1 MATVDETGKPMGEN
15 FSDVVRQLKESLAAI
30 SIDASTPYRKDRE
43 ENRDIFSNLIS
54 DLEKAIGEGF
64 KEGQKDQEKYI
75 KDMTESLEN
84 MAQDINMGD
93 LKSIRKK
100 QQELRKEE
108 KKLASFQL
116 MKAFHKEQ
124 SNQLEK
130 QTNILQQILT
140 SFTNG
145 VPTGIPANP
154 ITTPASTSSSSDIT
168 GEMSEGAETFIDKF
182 RNFFSGESK
191 DKFSDLFG
199 GRYSKTPSE
208 IIFGNQSPF
217 KGIMAQL
224 QSVSKNLLAIGEH
237 QSLLQVL
244 TEGTVESQLK
254 YEQSMREALYLTAG
268 ATKESTELF
277 KSMSKIGNTVE
288 ITGFKQ
294 EETQKAM
301 VKFAKMGV
309 KYDGDSERY
318 KKKLLGLSTTTLNTE
333 KQLGLEAG
341 SLQET
346 FGDLYRFGVLN
357 ENSIANLGRGMREV
371 SRTTGVSGEAFKK
384 VLSTTQ
390 GIVDAM
396 RKAST
401 LTASSARNITE
412 LGANAEKFGVSDEF
426 NNINKALA
434 STTNLFNDASE
445 GTRMLLF
452 SAAASVGKLE
462 ELQAGTLTRSKE
474 GIKSLTEGVNNVF
487 KRFGIES
494 ADSIDQLSD
503 SAKMQLNL
511 VLKSSFDL
519 ELGQVKGVLKTLEAS
534 GKTFADKLLDLD
546 KQLGKN
552 ISTEKRSAILEE
564 QRKIKI
570 DKNLDLLGILSEA
583 AETSKTMND
592 AFSKFGTRRKEFES
606 DLQALGLGGSNKD
619 IIRQAIDKSLT
630 GVNAALSKAGL
641 KEISISATE
650 MAKALEDPQAYQDLL
665 STLKDAEN
673 KGVANAKGT
682 LTGIDAVRFGID
694 KLNATVQDAISGPLS
709 SFLNQGVTGIL
720 AANAAIL
727 FMPAIMGKLM
737 STTLMQ
743 KFLGK
748 PSAATDTA
756 TTATTTATTAASV
769 APAAGATGAPSMFA
783 GAGTGAMK
791 FAGGWLKFAASTLI
805 MAGLLYAGFQLL
817 KQMDPIAED
826 EIDDLLSKVKYLGIG
841 IGAATVMMGEVY
853 LATMA
858 MEGMTKMMRKISP
871 KSFFALAL
879 GIPILAAAAFFVPP
893 FIVALANFANSSFEG
908 ADLEKVGKT
917 AQDVGS
923 LMASG
928 ALLIGSLVASVAI
941 IGGTGYVAMALMNPM
956 GIIGTIAALG
966 GGALIIAAAA
976 NYLPPFIKSIADLSD
991 ASIKSN
997 NINPAQVQKSLNSL
1011 IAIMEPFSK
1020 LLGYVALIGAS
1031 LAGIAVG
1038 GLIGGAIGA
1047 SAYLLGEAVSMISGG
1062 MIKNYGDVTVV
1073 ISETLRHYFSLINST
1088 NNAIVAYMGA
1098 LTPAQVMSS
1107 LNKLESFNEV
1117 NIQSGSILMTFAK
1130 SFAIAIPAYAA
1141 IASLSGK
1148 LSGIAVNTPDEI
1160 ANKFRGIINIMQGIN
1175 IIGVE
1180 LEKNQ
1185 AANSTSQTSALKD
1198 MMDNLANNAIPLFS
1212 ALEKIQQVTA
1222 SKEYQSVSSS
1232 GATFAKASKILKN
1245 ITPDLSK
1252 VLRSIHEISTQVYEE
1267 LKDLN
1272 LQNIQEGSNAAISV
1286 VGLFNQFVDSAK
1298 ISGKDLS
1305 IKKIREFSDTFG
1317 NPEMVN
1323 SLRAVMQSTV
1333 SIAKIFNEQG
1343 TSTLD
1348 LASISSK
1355 TKYYSAFYSSI
1366 SDIMSNY
1373 GKMSNTFKKPEKST
1387 MTMGNFE
1394 LGLSSLYGMASE
1406 LTWTWANNNAGKK
1419 FEELK
1424 KAEEATS
1431 ELNPAKIEES
1441 IRKSFA
1447 VITAMVKVTQDKSI
1461 LPSVSDLT
1469 STRKSLLGLMSGIKV
1484 IAEFSNAFDIG
1495 IVESTINLLKKL
1507 EAVPDLGS
1515 GQERFGKLTL
1525 SLTGMTTT
1533 LNAMVTASKTF
1544 VTAGSKDF
1552 VDMANFFSELKEPLK
1567 KMNGVFEEFSKL
1579 ASIQR
1584 TPDFWNNFISS
1595 FPTTDSTEL
1604 SKRMGYLKS
1613 YILELNKLIEP
1624 SFMSAMSSMTKIQ
1637 GLSIDSKTSSA
1648 IELLSNLN
1656 NFMNALKTQ
1665 VGNAKVP
1672 TAAGKN
1678 LVSLDI
1684 SGMTKFITDNAI
1696 PLLNSVKDIAEK
1708 LNNLPLNK
1716 TQLEQASAKMNLLGQ
1731 LGSGLKDF
1739 SISFYTSAEHFTQE
1753 VDKVENGKV
1762 LTKITSNEAARTA
1775 SIEERKKTFQA
1786 LYDSTDKERNALTAA
1801 NRELAD
1807 VMEANKPEKGLFGFG
1822 PMFYD
1827 KDKIAAYAAA
1837 EKQIKANT
1845 ALRDVKDK
1853 HLDQMKISLAKGVE
1867 EIQGLPPVMT
1877 ETNVKETNGEKMKRM
1892 FKNPKLL
1899 EAFSAVGEL
1908 PKFFKDN
1915 ILEPFIAG
1923 GGAHLRASNIQ
1934 FISGALNGIKDIIT
1948 VIAGE
1953 SGTGTGGLMDIIN
1966 NRLDNLISNGV
1977 GAGGHLKT
1985 ATGVLDELGK
1995 GDAFSKF
2002 LNSLLVNII
2011 LPMRFAAR
2019 ISGGSKNLTEATASF
2034 SQMQTLIAGLPKFF
2048 EVINTELPKMSKTDS
2063 NGASNLNLAIS
2074 NINSIKD
2081 TLPKFLETLSYG
2093 IILPAVT
2100 KLPPIAFIAQA
2111 SKRLKLATDLGDA
2124 LAPFIDKFAA
2134 MNKIIGGNFEK
2145 INLVDSLGSLITK
2158 LNPADEALSTLADK
2172 LITVKESLQSI
2183 ADSMNTIMSINDQ
2196 SGIVNVL
2203 SSLGSLPNNIAE
2215 KAKNAMSVA
2224 SFDSM
2229 KAKVELGS
2237 VQKQKQ
2243 ESDPATETT
2252 AENTE
2257 KMKELLRNMVTT
2269 SQGILAALMTPA
2281 KPSNN
2286 NVNNSTSNTGA
2297 INLNNGTGSGQ
2308 GGGNAFAS
2316 AAFAANNMNTP
2327 AYYG

>member
-1 MATVDETGKPMGEN
+1 
-15 FSDVVRQLKESLAAI
+15 
-30 SIDASTPYRKDRE
+30 
-43 ENRDIFSNLIS
+43 
-54 DLEKAIGEGF
+54 
-64 KEGQKDQEKYI
+64 
-75 KDMTESLEN
+75 
-84 MAQDINMGD
+84 
-93 LKSIRKK
+93 
-100 QQELRKEE
+100 
-108 KKLASFQL
+108 
-116 MKAFHKEQ
+116 
-124 SNQLEK
+124 
-130 QTNILQQILT
+130 
-140 SFTNG
+140 
-145 VPTGIPANP
+145 
-154 ITTPASTSSSSDIT
+154 
-168 GEMSEGAETFIDKF
+168 MSEGAETFIDKF

-630 GVNAALSKAGL
+630 VNAALSKAGL

-1031 LAGIAVG
+1031 LAGIAVH
-1038 GLIGGAIGA
+1038 
-1047 SAYLLGEAVSMISGG
+1047 LLT
-1062 MIKNYGDVTVV
+1062 Y
-1073 ISETLRHYFSLINST
+1073 
-1088 NNAIVAYMGA
+1088 
-1098 LTPAQVMSS
+1098 
-1107 LNKLESFNEV
+1107 
-1117 NIQSGSILMTFAK
+1117 
-1130 SFAIAIPAYAA
+1130 
-1141 IASLSGK
+1141 
-1148 LSGIAVNTPDEI
+1148 
-1160 ANKFRGIINIMQGIN
+1160 
-1175 IIGVE
+1175 
-1180 LEKNQ
+1180 
-1185 AANSTSQTSALKD
+1185 
-1198 MMDNLANNAIPLFS
+1198 
-1212 ALEKIQQVTA
+1212 
-1222 SKEYQSVSSS
+1222 
-1232 GATFAKASKILKN
+1232 
-1245 ITPDLSK
+1245 
-1252 VLRSIHEISTQVYEE
+1252 
-1267 LKDLN
+1267 
-1272 LQNIQEGSNAAISV
+1272 
-1286 VGLFNQFVDSAK
+1286 
-1298 ISGKDLS
+1298 
-1305 IKKIREFSDTFG
+1305 
-1317 NPEMVN
+1317 
-1323 SLRAVMQSTV
+1323 
-1333 SIAKIFNEQG
+1333 
-1343 TSTLD
+1343 
-1348 LASISSK
+1348 
-1355 TKYYSAFYSSI
+1355 
-1366 SDIMSNY
+1366 
-1373 GKMSNTFKKPEKST
+1373 
-1387 MTMGNFE
+1387 
-1394 LGLSSLYGMASE
+1394 
-1406 LTWTWANNNAGKK
+1406 
-1419 FEELK
+1419 
-1424 KAEEATS
+1424 
-1431 ELNPAKIEES
+1431 
-1441 IRKSFA
+1441 
-1447 VITAMVKVTQDKSI
+1447 
-1461 LPSVSDLT
+1461 
-1469 STRKSLLGLMSGIKV
+1469 
-1484 IAEFSNAFDIG
+1484 
-1495 IVESTINLLKKL
+1495 
-1507 EAVPDLGS
+1507 
-1515 GQERFGKLTL
+1515 
-1525 SLTGMTTT
+1525 
-1533 LNAMVTASKTF
+1533 
-1544 VTAGSKDF
+1544 
-1552 VDMANFFSELKEPLK
+1552 
-1567 KMNGVFEEFSKL
+1567 
-1579 ASIQR
+1579 
-1584 TPDFWNNFISS
+1584 
-1595 FPTTDSTEL
+1595 
-1604 SKRMGYLKS
+1604 
-1613 YILELNKLIEP
+1613 
-1624 SFMSAMSSMTKIQ
+1624 
-1637 GLSIDSKTSSA
+1637 
-1648 IELLSNLN
+1648 
-1656 NFMNALKTQ
+1656 
-1665 VGNAKVP
+1665 
-1672 TAAGKN
+1672 
-1678 LVSLDI
+1678 
-1684 SGMTKFITDNAI
+1684 
-1696 PLLNSVKDIAEK
+1696 
-1708 LNNLPLNK
+1708 
-1716 TQLEQASAKMNLLGQ
+1716 
-1731 LGSGLKDF
+1731 
-1739 SISFYTSAEHFTQE
+1739 
-1753 VDKVENGKV
+1753 
-1762 LTKITSNEAARTA
+1762 
-1775 SIEERKKTFQA
+1775 
-1786 LYDSTDKERNALTAA
+1786 
-1801 NRELAD
+1801 
-1807 VMEANKPEKGLFGFG
+1807 
-1822 PMFYD
+1822 
-1827 KDKIAAYAAA
+1827 
-1837 EKQIKANT
+1837 
-1845 ALRDVKDK
+1845 
-1853 HLDQMKISLAKGVE
+1853 
-1867 EIQGLPPVMT
+1867 
-1877 ETNVKETNGEKMKRM
+1877 
-1892 FKNPKLL
+1892 
-1899 EAFSAVGEL
+1899 
-1908 PKFFKDN
+1908 
-1915 ILEPFIAG
+1915 
-1923 GGAHLRASNIQ
+1923 
-1934 FISGALNGIKDIIT
+1934 
-1948 VIAGE
+1948 
-1953 SGTGTGGLMDIIN
+1953 
-1966 NRLDNLISNGV
+1966 
-1977 GAGGHLKT
+1977 
-1985 ATGVLDELGK
+1985 
-1995 GDAFSKF
+1995 
-2002 LNSLLVNII
+2002 
-2011 LPMRFAAR
+2011 
-2019 ISGGSKNLTEATASF
+2019 
-2034 SQMQTLIAGLPKFF
+2034 
-2048 EVINTELPKMSKTDS
+2048 
-2063 NGASNLNLAIS
+2063 
-2074 NINSIKD
+2074 
-2081 TLPKFLETLSYG
+2081 
-2093 IILPAVT
+2093 
-2100 KLPPIAFIAQA
+2100 
-2111 SKRLKLATDLGDA
+2111 
-2124 LAPFIDKFAA
+2124 
-2134 MNKIIGGNFEK
+2134 
-2145 INLVDSLGSLITK
+2145 
-2158 LNPADEALSTLADK
+2158 
-2172 LITVKESLQSI
+2172 
-2183 ADSMNTIMSINDQ
+2183 
-2196 SGIVNVL
+2196 
-2203 SSLGSLPNNIAE
+2203 
-2215 KAKNAMSVA
+2215 
-2224 SFDSM
+2224 
-2229 KAKVELGS
+2229 
-2237 VQKQKQ
+2237 
-2243 ESDPATETT
+2243 
-2252 AENTE
+2252 
-2257 KMKELLRNMVTT
+2257 
-2269 SQGILAALMTPA
+2269 
-2281 KPSNN
+2281 
-2286 NVNNSTSNTGA
+2286 
-2297 INLNNGTGSGQ
+2297 
-2308 GGGNAFAS
+2308 
-2316 AAFAANNMNTP
+2316 
-2327 AYYG
+2327 

>member
-15 FSDVVRQLKESLAAI
+15 FSEVVRQLKESLDAI
-30 SIDASTPYRKDRE
+30 AIDASTPYRKERE
-43 ENRDIFSNLIS
+43 QNKDLFSSLIS

-84 MAQDINMGD
+84 MAQDINAGD
-93 LKSIRKK
+93 IKNLRKK

-145 VPTGIPANP
+145 IPTGIPVNP
-154 ITTPASTSSSSDIT
+154 ITTPASTSSSSSSRSNIAED
-168 GEMSEGAETFIDKF
+168 MSGDSQSFVSRLLGLRKGDKF
-182 RNFFSGESK
+182 
-191 DKFSDLFG
+191 DPSDFMRG
-199 GRYSKTPSE
+199 YSKTPSE

-277 KSMSKIGNTVE
+277 KSMAKIGNTVE
-288 ITGFKQ
+288 LTGFKQ

-318 KKKLLGLSTTTLNTE
+318 KKKLLSLSTTTLNTE

-673 KGVANAKGT
+673 KGAANAKGT

-737 STTLMQ
+737 SSTLMQ

-748 PSAATDTA
+748 PSADVGGGG
-756 TTATTTATTAASV
+756 SGGGGGGDRGSGG
-769 APAAGATGAPSMFA
+769 PTGG
-783 GAGTGAMK
+783 GAGRTKSWSRFGRESGQGALT
-791 FAGGWLKFAASTLI
+791 FAGGWLKFAASTLV
-805 MAGLLYAGFQLL
+805 MAGLLYGGFQLL
-817 KQMDPIAED
+817 KGMKAVPED
-826 EIDDLLSKVKYLGIG
+826 EIEDLLSKVKYLGIG

-858 MEGMTKMMRKISP
+858 MQGMTKMMRKINP
-871 KSFFALAL
+871 KSFLALAL
-879 GIPILAAAAFFVPP
+879 GIPILAAAAYFVPP
-893 FIVALANFANSSFEG
+893 FIVALADFASASFQNV
-908 ADLEKVGKT
+908 DLEKVGKT

-928 ALLIGSLVASVAI
+928 ALLIGSLVASVLM
-941 IGGTGYVAMALMNPM
+941 IGGTGYVAMALMNPI

-997 NINPAQVQKSLNSL
+997 NINPAQIQKSLNSL
-1011 IAIMEPFSK
+1011 MAIIEPFSK
-1020 LLGYVALIGAS
+1020 LLGFVALIGAS

-1038 GLIGGAIGA
+1038 GLVGGAIGA

-1062 MIKNYGDVTVV
+1062 MIKNYGDVNVV

-1088 NNAIVAYMGA
+1088 NSAIVAYMGA
-1098 LTPAQVMSS
+1098 LTPAQVISS
-1107 LNKLESFNEV
+1107 LNKLQSFNEA
-1117 NIQSGSILMTFAK
+1117 NKLSGIVLKDFAL
-1130 SFAIAIPAYAA
+1130 SFGSAVPAYVS
-1141 IASLSGK
+1141 IASLSNK
-1148 LSGIAVNTPDEI
+1148 LVGIPVNTPDEI

-1175 IIGVE
+1175 IVGVE

-1185 AANSTSQTSALKD
+1185 AANSTSQTNALKD
-1198 MMDNLANNAIPLFS
+1198 MMYNLVNNAIPLFD
-1212 ALEKIQQVTA
+1212 ALSKIQQVTS
-1222 SKEYQSVSSS
+1222 SKEYQTVSSS
-1232 GATFAKASKILKN
+1232 QATFAKASKVLKN
-1245 ITPDLSK
+1245 ITPHLAE
-1252 VLRSIHEISTQVYEE
+1252 VLRNIHDISTKVYEE

-1272 LQNIQEGSNAAISV
+1272 LQNIKEGSDAATSV
-1286 VGLFNQFVDSAK
+1286 VGLFNQFIDSAK

-1323 SLRAVMQSTV
+1323 SLRTVMQSTV
-1333 SIAKIFNEQG
+1333 SIAKIFNEEG
-1343 TSTLD
+1343 SSVLD
-1348 LASISSK
+1348 LASISSR
-1355 TKYYSAFYSSI
+1355 TKYYSEFYSAVG
-1366 SDIMSNY
+1366 DIMSSY
-1373 GKMSNTFKKPEKST
+1373 GKMSTTFKKPESSASG
-1387 MTMGNFE
+1387 MTQGNFW
-1394 LGLSSLYGMASE
+1394 LGLNQLYGITKGG
-1406 LTWTWANNNAGKK
+1406 TWFSANKTAKEE
-1419 FEELK
+1419 FEAQM
-1424 KAEEATS
+1424 KAQEATS
-1431 ELNPAKIEES
+1431 PLNPAKIEES
-1441 IRKSFA
+1441 LKQSFA
-1447 VITAMVKVTQDKSI
+1447 VITAMTKVTQDKSI
-1461 LPSVSDLT
+1461 IPSVNDT
-1469 STRKSLLGLMSGIKV
+1469 AATRVALLGLMSGMKV
-1484 IAEFSNAFDIG
+1484 IAEFSNLFDVG
-1495 IVESTINLLKKL
+1495 IIKSTTELFKNLELIPEVGGAKL
-1507 EAVPDLGS
+1507 
-1515 GQERFGKLTL
+1515 FGKIGM
-1525 SLTGMTTT
+1525 SMTGMISA
-1533 LNAMVTASKTF
+1533 LQNMVANSKQF
-1544 VTAGSKDF
+1544 VEAGSKDF
-1552 VDMANFFSELKEPLK
+1552 VKMSEVFSDLKEPLEK
-1567 KMNGVFEEFSKL
+1567 LNDVFGELSKL
-1579 ASIQR
+1579 TGIQK
-1584 TPDFWNNFISS
+1584 TPDFWKNFIDS
-1595 FPTTDSTEL
+1595 FPNTDSAEL
-1604 SKRMGYLKS
+1604 SKRMGFLKS
-1613 YILELNKLIEP
+1613 YIVEMNKLVEP
-1624 SFMSAMSSMTKIQ
+1624 SFMSAIMSLGKIQ

-1665 VGNAKVP
+1665 VGNATVP
-1672 TAAGKN
+1672 NSGEKK
-1678 LVSLDI
+1678 LVSFDI
-1684 SGMTKFITDNAI
+1684 SGMTKFLTENAI
-1696 PLLNSVKDIAEK
+1696 PVLNSVKEIAEK

-1731 LGSGLKDF
+1731 LGTGLTDF
-1739 SISFYTSAEHFTQE
+1739 SVNFYKSADFFTKQVRKTRE
-1753 VDKVENGKV
+1753 VDGKTEVYGRYEDTSKQREEFFANNINQLDENIKKDKATVKSLQEKLTLAQAPDAKGKPTKGGWGEIHADLKKAQEKLVASNQAYFDATRPGV
-1762 LTKITSNEAARTA
+1762 LPTGI
-1775 SIEERKKTFQA
+1775 
-1786 LYDSTDKERNALTAA
+1786 
-1801 NRELAD
+1801 
-1807 VMEANKPEKGLFGFG
+1807 PEK
-1822 PMFYD
+1822 
-1827 KDKIAAYAAA
+1827 
-1837 EKQIKANT
+1837 T
-1845 ALRDVKDK
+1845 TW
-1853 HLDQMKISLAKGVE
+1853 VE
-1867 EIQGLPPVMT
+1867 SFETQGD
-1877 ETNVKETNGEKMKRM
+1877 KMKAM
-1892 FKNPKLL
+1892 FENPKLK
-1899 EAFSAVGEL
+1899 EGFSIIGKL
-1908 PKFFKDN
+1908 PSFFKDN
-1915 ILEPFIAG
+1915 ILDPFIAG
-1923 GGAHLRASNIQ
+1923 GGAQLRASNIQ
-1934 FISGALNGIKDIIT
+1934 FISGALTGIKDIIK
-1948 VIAGE
+1948 VI
-1953 SGTGTGGLMDIIN
+1953 SGDDGLIT
-1966 NRLDNLISNGV
+1966 LIEV
-1977 GAGGHLKT
+1977 QLKT
-1985 ATGVLDELGK
+1985 LASTSNINGGDRLKQATDVLNDLGK
-1995 GDAFSKF
+1995 GDAFSSF

-2019 ISGGSKNLTEATASF
+2019 ISGGSKNLNEATASF
-2034 SQMQTLIAGLPKFF
+2034 VQMQTLIAGLPVFF
-2048 EVINTELPKMSKTDS
+2048 KLINTELPKMGKEKS
-2063 NGASNLNLAIS
+2063 GSNLNAAIS

-2124 LAPFIDKFAA
+2124 LAPFINKFAA
-2134 MNKIIGGNFEK
+2134 MNATIGGNFEK

-2183 ADSMNTIMSINDQ
+2183 ADSMTTIMSINDQ

-2203 SSLGSLPNNIAE
+2203 SSLSALPNNIAE
-2215 KAKNAMSVA
+2215 KAKNAINLTSV
-2224 SFDSM
+2224 DSV
-2229 KAKVELGS
+2229 KTKVELS
-2237 VQKQKQ
+2237 NVQNQKPQ
-2243 ESDPATETT
+2243 SDPATETT

-2257 KMKELLRNMVTT
+2257 KMKEQQRNMIAAL
-2269 SQGILAALMTPA
+2269 QGILAALITPA
-2281 KPSNN
+2281 KSSNN
-2286 NVNNSTSNTGA
+2286 NVNTSTSNTGA
-2297 INLNNGTGSGQ
+2297 INLNSGTGSGQ
-2308 GGGNAFAS
+2308 GGGNAFQS
-2316 AAFAANNMNTP
+2316 AAFAGNNMNAP
-2327 AYYG
+2327 ANYT

>member
-1 MATVDETGKPMGEN
+1 
-15 FSDVVRQLKESLAAI
+15 
-30 SIDASTPYRKDRE
+30 
-43 ENRDIFSNLIS
+43 
-54 DLEKAIGEGF
+54 
-64 KEGQKDQEKYI
+64 
-75 KDMTESLEN
+75 MTESLEN

-93 LKSIRKK
+93 LKSIRRK

-154 ITTPASTSSSSDIT
+154 ITTPASTSSSSSSSASSDLF
-168 GEMSEGAETFIDKF
+168 GDMSDDSQTMLGRIFGLKKGNKF
-182 RNFFSGESK
+182 
-191 DKFSDLFG
+191 DPSDLFG
-199 GRYSKTPSE
+199 GYSKTPNE
-208 IIFGNQSPF
+208 IIFGNKSPF
-217 KGIMAQL
+217 KGIMAEL

-277 KSMSKIGNTVE
+277 KSMAKIGNTVE
-288 ITGFKQ
+288 LTGFKQ

-318 KKKLLGLSTTTLNTE
+318 KKKLLSLSTTTLNTE

-445 GTRMLLF
+445 GTRLLLF
-452 SAAASVGKLE
+452 NAAASVGKLQ
-462 ELQAGTLTRSKE
+462 ELQSGTLTRSKE

-494 ADSIDQLSD
+494 ADAIDQLSD

-737 STTLMQ
+737 SSNLMQ

-748 PSAATDTA
+748 PSADSGGGDVGGDVGGGGGDRGSRGSGGSGGTKSWARFGRE
-756 TTATTTATTAASV
+756 SGQ
-769 APAAGATGAPSMFA
+769 GALT
-783 GAGTGAMK
+783 
-791 FAGGWLKFAASTLI
+791 FAGGWAKFAASTLV
-805 MAGLLYAGFQLL
+805 MAGLLAAGFQLL
-817 KQMDPIAED
+817 KQMDPISED
-826 EIDDLLSKVKYLGIG
+826 EIQDLLSKVKYLGIG

-941 IGGTGYVAMALMNPM
+941 IGGTGYVAMALMNPI

-1062 MIKNYGDVTVV
+1062 MIKNYGDVNVV

-1098 LTPAQVMSS
+1098 LTPAQVISS

-1222 SKEYQSVSSS
+1222 SKEYQSLASSK
-1232 GATFAKASKILKN
+1232 ATFEKASKVLQH
-1245 ITPDLSK
+1245 ITPHLAK
-1252 VLRSIHEISTQVYEE
+1252 VLRSIHEISTQVYDE

-1305 IKKIREFSDTFG
+1305 IKKIREFSETFG

-1387 MTMGNFE
+1387 MTTDNFV
-1394 LGLSSLYGMASE
+1394 LGFKSIFSTEWARKEFEDQVKASE
-1406 LTWTWANNNAGKK
+1406 K
-1419 FEELK
+1419 
-1424 KAEEATS
+1424 TS

-1507 EAVPDLGS
+1507 ESVPDLGT

-1533 LNAMVTASKTF
+1533 LNAMVTASKPF
-1544 VTAGSKDF
+1544 VAAGSKDF

-1584 TPDFWNNFISS
+1584 NPEFWNSFINS

-1656 NFMNALKTQ
+1656 NFMNALKTE

-1678 LVSLDI
+1678 LVSFDI

-1762 LTKITSNEAARTA
+1762 LTKITDNGDARVAFMKERADRIIATAKPYQDQYNSLVTANKELEKTMKDNEQN
-1775 SIEERKKTFQA
+1775 ILQNNLFYK
-1786 LYDSTDKERNALTAA
+1786 TDKAIKFK
-1801 NRELAD
+1801 
-1807 VMEANKPEKGLFGFG
+1807 EAE
-1822 PMFYD
+1822 
-1827 KDKIAAYAAA
+1827 
-1837 EKQIKANT
+1837 T
-1845 ALRDVKDK
+1845 ALEKNLAQKEVLREHLKQMNIDVN
-1853 HLDQMKISLAKGVE
+1853 KGIN
-1867 EIQGLPPVMT
+1867 EITDPTLPPLMT
-1877 ETNVKETNGEKMKRM
+1877 ETNVKETEGEKMKRM

-1899 EAFSAVGEL
+1899 AAFSAVGEL

-1923 GGAHLRASNIQ
+1923 GGAQLRASNIQ

-1948 VIAGE
+1948 VIAGDE
-1953 SGTGTGGLMDIIN
+1953 ATGGGGLMDIIN
-1966 NRLDNLISNGV
+1966 NRLDNLTSNGV
-1977 GAGGHLKT
+1977 GAGNHLKT
-1985 ATGVLDELGK
+1985 ATDVLNELGK
-1995 GDAFSKF
+1995 DDAFSKF

-2081 TLPKFLETLSYG
+2081 TLPKFLEALSYG

-2124 LAPFIDKFAA
+2124 LAPFINKFAA
-2134 MNKIIGGNFEK
+2134 MNAIIGGNFEK

-2183 ADSMNTIMSINDQ
+2183 ADSMTTIMSINDQ

-2203 SSLGSLPNNIAE
+2203 SSLSSLPNNIAE
-2215 KAKNAMSVA
+2215 KAKNAINLTSV
-2224 SFDSM
+2224 DSV
-2229 KAKVELGS
+2229 KTKVELS
-2237 VQKQKQ
+2237 NVQNQKPQ
-2243 ESDPATETT
+2243 SDPATETT

-2257 KMKELLRNMVTT
+2257 KMKEQQRNMVATL
-2269 SQGILAALMTPA
+2269 QGILAALMTPA

-2286 NVNNSTSNTGA
+2286 NVNTSTSNTGA

>member
-1 MATVDETGKPMGEN
+1 MATVDETGKKIGEN
-15 FSDVVRQLKESLAAI
+15 FSDIVEQLKINLSEIA
-30 SIDASTPYRKDRE
+30 IDASTPYKKEREQNKDL
-43 ENRDIFSNLIS
+43 FSSLIS

-75 KDMTESLEN
+75 KDMTDSLAN
-84 MAQDINMGD
+84 MAQDINSGD
-93 LKSIRKK
+93 LKNLRKK

-154 ITTPASTSSSSDIT
+154 ITTPASSSSSSSSSSASSDLF
-168 GEMSEGAETFIDKF
+168 GDMSDDSQTMLGRIFGLKKGNKF
-182 RNFFSGESK
+182 
-191 DKFSDLFG
+191 DPSDLFG
-199 GRYSKTPSE
+199 GYSKTPNE
-208 IIFGNQSPF
+208 IIFGNKSPF
-217 KGIMAQL
+217 KGIMAEL

-277 KSMSKIGNTVE
+277 KSMAKIGNTVE

-318 KKKLLGLSTTTLNTE
+318 KKKLLSLSTTTLNTE

-494 ADSIDQLSD
+494 ADAIDQLSD

-694 KLNATVQDAISGPLS
+694 KLNATVQDAVAGPLS

-737 STTLMQ
+737 SSTLMQ

-748 PSAATDTA
+748 PSADVGGSDRGSDRGSRGSGGVGRTK
-756 TTATTTATTAASV
+756 SWSRFGRESGQ
-769 APAAGATGAPSMFA
+769 GALT
-783 GAGTGAMK
+783 
-791 FAGGWLKFAASTLI
+791 FAGGWLKFAASTLV
-805 MAGLLYAGFQLL
+805 MAGLLYGGFQLL
-817 KQMDPIAED
+817 KGMKAVPED
-826 EIDDLLSKVKYLGIG
+826 EIEDLLSKVKYLGIG

-858 MEGMTKMMRKISP
+858 MQGMTKMMRKINP
-871 KSFFALAL
+871 KSFLALAL
-879 GIPILAAAAFFVPP
+879 GIPILAAAAYFVPP
-893 FIVALANFANSSFEG
+893 FIVALADFASASFQNV
-908 ADLEKVGKT
+908 DLEKVGKT

-928 ALLIGSLVASVAI
+928 ALLIGSLVASVLM

-976 NYLPPFIKSIADLSD
+976 NYLPPFIQSIANLSS

-997 NINPAQVQKSLNSL
+997 DINPAQIQKSLNSL

-1020 LLGYVALIGAS
+1020 LLGFVALIGAS

-1038 GLIGGAIGA
+1038 GLVGGAIGA

-1062 MIKNYGDVTVV
+1062 MIKNYGDVNVV
-1073 ISETLRHYFSLINST
+1073 ISETLRHYFSLINAT
-1088 NNAIVAYMGA
+1088 NSAIVAYMGS
-1098 LTPAQVMSS
+1098 LTPAQVISS
-1107 LNKLESFNEV
+1107 LNKLQSFNEA
-1117 NIQSGSILMTFAK
+1117 NKLSGIVLKDFAV
-1130 SFAIAIPAYAA
+1130 SFGSAVPAYGA
-1141 IASLSGK
+1141 IVKLSNS
-1148 LSGIAVNTPDEI
+1148 LSGIAVSTPDEI

-1198 MMDNLANNAIPLFS
+1198 MMYNLANNAIPLFA
-1212 ALEKIQQVTA
+1212 ALEKIQQVTE
-1222 SKEYQSVSSS
+1222 SKEYQVVSSS
-1232 GATFAKASKILKN
+1232 GTTFAKASKILKN
-1245 ITPDLSK
+1245 ITPDLSD
-1252 VLRSIHEISTQVYEE
+1252 VLRSIHEISTKVYAE

-1272 LQNIQEGSNAAISV
+1272 LQNIKEGSDAATSI
-1286 VGLFNQFVDSAK
+1286 VGLFNQFIDSSRMAA
-1298 ISGKDLS
+1298 KDLS
-1305 IKKIREFSDTFG
+1305 IKKIRDFSDTFG

-1323 SLRAVMQSTV
+1323 SLKTVMVSTV
-1333 SIAKIFNEQG
+1333 SIAKIFNGEG
-1343 TSTLD
+1343 TSVLD

-1355 TKYYSAFYSSI
+1355 TKYYAEFYSSI
-1366 SDIMSNY
+1366 SDIMSSY
-1373 GKMSNTFKKPEKST
+1373 SKMAGSFKKPPKSDWTDGSWFGSGNAAKPIENMKKQGEKLK
-1387 MTMGNFE
+1387 E
-1394 LGLSSLYGMASE
+1394 VDAE
-1406 LTWTWANNNAGKK
+1406 K
-1419 FEELK
+1419 FEETLR
-1424 KAEEATS
+1424 S
-1431 ELNPAKIEES
+1431 
-1441 IRKSFA
+1441 SFA
-1447 VITAMVKVTQDKSI
+1447 VIKAMTKVTQDKNI
-1461 LPSVSDLT
+1461 LPSVSDI
-1469 STRKSLLGLMSGIKV
+1469 SDTREALLGLMPGMQV
-1484 IAEFSNAFDIG
+1484 IAEFSSIFETS
-1495 IVESTINLLKKL
+1495 IVDSTAKLLTKL
-1507 EAVPDLGS
+1507 ETADIPALGT
-1515 GQERFGKLTL
+1515 GAKMFGKLGVGLVGML
-1525 SLTGMTTT
+1525 SSIQL
-1533 LNAMVTASKTF
+1533 MVNDTKPF
-1544 VTAGSKDF
+1544 INAGSKDF
-1552 VDMANFFSELKEPLK
+1552 VKMADSLTEFKEPLGK
-1567 KMNGVFEEFSKL
+1567 ISVVLEEFDRSLSAQK
-1579 ASIQR
+1579 
-1584 TPDFWNNFISS
+1584 TPEFWKKFIDS
-1595 FPTTDSTEL
+1595 FPTTDSVEL
-1604 SKRMGYLKS
+1604 SKRMGFLKS

-1624 SFMSAMSSMTKIQ
+1624 SFMSAISSMGKIQ

-1665 VGNAKVP
+1665 VSSAAVP
-1672 TAAGKN
+1672 TAGDKK
-1678 LVSLDI
+1678 LVSFDI
-1684 SGMTKFITDNAI
+1684 SGMTKFLTENAI
-1696 PLLNSVKDIAEK
+1696 PVLNSVKEVAEK

-1716 TQLEQASAKMNLLGQ
+1716 TQIEQASAKMNLLGQ
-1731 LGSGLKDF
+1731 LGNGLTDFSVNFYKSASFFTQQVNKTREENGKLYEYKELKD
-1739 SISFYTSAEHFTQE
+1739 TSAERKEFIENFTKKLKDEGQKATDDWNNFNDMLNPKS
-1753 VDKVENGKV
+1753 DKYVKPIKTEYLDDTLLKQGNENEINI
-1762 LTKITSNEAARTA
+1762 LY
-1775 SIEERKKTFQA
+1775 KK
-1786 LYDSTDKERNALTAA
+1786 
-1801 NRELAD
+1801 RE
-1807 VMEANKPEKGLFGFG
+1807 EANKKWLETQKLMKLSPDEI
-1822 PMFYD
+1822 PNVP
-1827 KDKIAAYAAA
+1827 KDKTWVHQM
-1837 EKQIKANT
+1837 ETQGDK
-1845 ALRDVKDK
+1845 LKDMLEDK
-1853 HLDQMKISLAKGVE
+1853 KLKEGFSIVGK
-1867 EIQGLPPVMT
+1867 LP
-1877 ETNVKETNGEKMKRM
+1877 R
-1892 FKNPKLL
+1892 
-1899 EAFSAVGEL
+1899 
-1908 PKFFKDN
+1908 FFKDN
-1915 ILEPFIAG
+1915 ILDPFIAG
-1923 GGAHLRASNIQ
+1923 GGAQLRASNIQ
-1934 FISGALNGIKDIIT
+1934 FISGALTGIKDIIT
-1948 VIAGE
+1948 VL
-1953 SGTGTGGLMDIIN
+1953 TGDKGLMDVIN
-1966 NRLDNLISNGV
+1966 VQLRTLGSKTSVDGGDRL
-1977 GAGGHLKT
+1977 KK
-1985 ATGVLDELGK
+1985 ATEVLNELGK
-1995 GDAFSKF
+1995 NDAFSSF

-2019 ISGGSKNLTEATASF
+2019 ISGGSKNLTESVSSFNQMTA
-2034 SQMQTLIAGLPKFF
+2034 LIKVLPEFF
-2048 EVINTELPKMSKTDS
+2048 KLINTELPKMSKTDS

-2111 SKRLKLATDLGDA
+2111 SKRLKLATDLGSA

-2203 SSLGSLPNNIAE
+2203 SSLGSLPDNVAE

-2224 SFDSM
+2224 SFDSIR
-2229 KAKVELGS
+2229 AKVELS
-2237 VQKQKQ
+2237 NVQKQKP
-2243 ESDPATETT
+2243 ELDPATETT

-2257 KMKELLRNMVTT
+2257 KMKELLRNMVAT
-2269 SQGILAALMTPA
+2269 SQGILAALTTTDNS
-2281 KPSNN
+2281 SNN
-2286 NVNNSTSNTGA
+2286 GVSPSKSNTVA
-2297 INLNNGTGSGQ
+2297 ISLNNGTGSGQ
-2308 GGGNAFAS
+2308 GGGNAFKS
-2316 AAFAANNMNTP
+2316 SAFAMNNGNPPANF
-2327 AYYG
+2327 A

>member
-1 MATVDETGKPMGEN
+1 
-15 FSDVVRQLKESLAAI
+15 
-30 SIDASTPYRKDRE
+30 
-43 ENRDIFSNLIS
+43 
-54 DLEKAIGEGF
+54 
-64 KEGQKDQEKYI
+64 
-75 KDMTESLEN
+75 
-84 MAQDINMGD
+84 
-93 LKSIRKK
+93 
-100 QQELRKEE
+100 
-108 KKLASFQL
+108 
-116 MKAFHKEQ
+116 
-124 SNQLEK
+124 
-130 QTNILQQILT
+130 
-140 SFTNG
+140 
-145 VPTGIPANP
+145 
-154 ITTPASTSSSSDIT
+154 
-168 GEMSEGAETFIDKF
+168 
-182 RNFFSGESK
+182 
-191 DKFSDLFG
+191 
-199 GRYSKTPSE
+199 
-208 IIFGNQSPF
+208 
-217 KGIMAQL
+217 
-224 QSVSKNLLAIGEH
+224 
-237 QSLLQVL
+237 
-244 TEGTVESQLK
+244 
-254 YEQSMREALYLTAG
+254 
-268 ATKESTELF
+268 
-277 KSMSKIGNTVE
+277 
-288 ITGFKQ
+288 
-294 EETQKAM
+294 
-301 VKFAKMGV
+301 
-309 KYDGDSERY
+309 
-318 KKKLLGLSTTTLNTE
+318 
-333 KQLGLEAG
+333 
-341 SLQET
+341 
-346 FGDLYRFGVLN
+346 
-357 ENSIANLGRGMREV
+357 
-371 SRTTGVSGEAFKK
+371 
-384 VLSTTQ
+384 
-390 GIVDAM
+390 
-396 RKAST
+396 
-401 LTASSARNITE
+401 
-412 LGANAEKFGVSDEF
+412 
-426 NNINKALA
+426 
-434 STTNLFNDASE
+434 
-445 GTRMLLF
+445 
-452 SAAASVGKLE
+452 
-462 ELQAGTLTRSKE
+462 
-474 GIKSLTEGVNNVF
+474 
-487 KRFGIES
+487 
-494 ADSIDQLSD
+494 
-503 SAKMQLNL
+503 
-511 VLKSSFDL
+511 
-519 ELGQVKGVLKTLEAS
+519 
-534 GKTFADKLLDLD
+534 
-546 KQLGKN
+546 
-552 ISTEKRSAILEE
+552 
-564 QRKIKI
+564 
-570 DKNLDLLGILSEA
+570 
-583 AETSKTMND
+583 
-592 AFSKFGTRRKEFES
+592 
-606 DLQALGLGGSNKD
+606 
-619 IIRQAIDKSLT
+619 
-630 GVNAALSKAGL
+630 
-641 KEISISATE
+641 
-650 MAKALEDPQAYQDLL
+650 
-665 STLKDAEN
+665 
-673 KGVANAKGT
+673 
-682 LTGIDAVRFGID
+682 
-694 KLNATVQDAISGPLS
+694 
-709 SFLNQGVTGIL
+709 
-720 AANAAIL
+720 
-727 FMPAIMGKLM
+727 
-737 STTLMQ
+737 
-743 KFLGK
+743 
-748 PSAATDTA
+748 
-756 TTATTTATTAASV
+756 
-769 APAAGATGAPSMFA
+769 
-783 GAGTGAMK
+783 
-791 FAGGWLKFAASTLI
+791 
-805 MAGLLYAGFQLL
+805 
-817 KQMDPIAED
+817 
-826 EIDDLLSKVKYLGIG
+826 
-841 IGAATVMMGEVY
+841 
-853 LATMA
+853 
-858 MEGMTKMMRKISP
+858 
-871 KSFFALAL
+871 
-879 GIPILAAAAFFVPP
+879 
-893 FIVALANFANSSFEG
+893 
-908 ADLEKVGKT
+908 
-917 AQDVGS
+917 
-923 LMASG
+923 
-928 ALLIGSLVASVAI
+928 
-941 IGGTGYVAMALMNPM
+941 MALMNPM

-997 NINPAQVQKSLNSL
+997 NINPAQIQKSLNSL

-1031 LAGIAVG
+1031 LAGLAVG

-1062 MIKNYGDVTVV
+1062 TIKNYGDVNVI

-1222 SKEYQSVSSS
+1222 SKEYQSLASSK
-1232 GATFAKASKILKN
+1232 ATFEKASKVLQH
-1245 ITPDLSK
+1245 ITPHLAK
-1252 VLRSIHEISTQVYEE
+1252 VLRSIHEISTQVYDE

-1272 LQNIQEGSNAAISV
+1272 LQNIQEGSNAATSV

-1394 LGLSSLYGMASE
+1394 LGLSSLWGMATE
-1406 LTWTWANNNAGKK
+1406 LTFNKANDNAKKK
-1419 FEELK
+1419 FEEIQ

-1495 IVESTINLLKKL
+1495 IVESTTHLLKKL
-1507 EAVPDLGS
+1507 GDVPDLGT

-1533 LNAMVTASKTF
+1533 LNAMVTASKPF

-1584 TPDFWNNFISS
+1584 TPEFWNSFINS

-1762 LTKITSNEAARTA
+1762 LTKITNNEAARNA
-1775 SIEERKKTFQA
+1775 SIEERKKTFKA
-1786 LYDSTDKERNALTAA
+1786 LYDSTEKERNALTDA
-1801 NRELAD
+1801 NRDLAA

-1827 KDKIAAYAAA
+1827 KDKDKAYAAA

-1845 ALRDVKDK
+1845 ALRDAKDA
-1853 HLDQMKISLAKGVE
+1853 HLDQMKIILDQKVN

-1877 ETNVKETNGEKMKRM
+1877 ETNVKETNGEKMARM

-1915 ILEPFIAG
+1915 ILDPFIAG

-1948 VIAGE
+1948 VIAGDE
-1953 SGTGTGGLMDIIN
+1953 GTGGGGLMDIIN

-1977 GAGGHLKT
+1977 GAGGHLKI

-2002 LNSLLVNII
+2002 LNSLLVSII
-2011 LPMRFAAR
+2011 LPMRFAAK

-2048 EVINTELPKMSKTDS
+2048 EVINTELPKMSAIDS
-2063 NGASNLNLAIS
+2063 NGASNLNLATS

-2081 TLPKFLETLSYG
+2081 TLPKFLETLSY
-2093 IILPAVT
+2093 
-2100 KLPPIAFIAQA
+2100 
-2111 SKRLKLATDLGDA
+2111 
-2124 LAPFIDKFAA
+2124 
-2134 MNKIIGGNFEK
+2134 
-2145 INLVDSLGSLITK
+2145 
-2158 LNPADEALSTLADK
+2158 
-2172 LITVKESLQSI
+2172 
-2183 ADSMNTIMSINDQ
+2183 
-2196 SGIVNVL
+2196 
-2203 SSLGSLPNNIAE
+2203 
-2215 KAKNAMSVA
+2215 
-2224 SFDSM
+2224 
-2229 KAKVELGS
+2229 
-2237 VQKQKQ
+2237 
-2243 ESDPATETT
+2243 
-2252 AENTE
+2252 
-2257 KMKELLRNMVTT
+2257 
-2269 SQGILAALMTPA
+2269 
-2281 KPSNN
+2281 
-2286 NVNNSTSNTGA
+2286 
-2297 INLNNGTGSGQ
+2297 
-2308 GGGNAFAS
+2308 
-2316 AAFAANNMNTP
+2316 
-2327 AYYG
+2327 

>member
-30 SIDASTPYRKDRE
+30 SIDASTPYQRDRE
-43 ENRDIFSNLIS
+43 ENRDIFSSLIS

-64 KEGQKDQEKYI
+64 QEGQKDQEKYI

-93 LKSIRKK
+93 LKSIRRK

-154 ITTPASTSSSSDIT
+154 TTTPASRSSSSSSNIAED
-168 GEMSEGAETFIDKF
+168 MSGVSGNFIDTM
-182 RNFFSGESK
+182 NSWLGGEGK

-199 GRYSKTPSE
+199 GYSKTPSQ

-743 KFLGK
+743 KFLAR

-756 TTATTTATTAASV
+756 TTATTTATTAAASSV

-783 GAGTGAMK
+783 GFGTGAMK

-817 KQMDPIAED
+817 KQMDPIPED

-941 IGGTGYVAMALMNPM
+941 IGGTGYVAMALMNPI
-956 GIIGTIAALG
+956 GIISTIAALG

-1062 MIKNYGDVTVV
+1062 MIKNYGDVNVV

-1222 SKEYQSVSSS
+1222 SKEYQSLASSK
-1232 GATFAKASKILKN
+1232 ATFEKASKVLQH
-1245 ITPDLSK
+1245 ITPHLAK

-1366 SDIMSNY
+1366 SDIMSSY
-1373 GKMSNTFKKPEKST
+1373 GKMSSTFKKPEKST
-1387 MTMGNFE
+1387 MTTDNFV
-1394 LGLSSLYGMASE
+1394 LGFKSIFSTEWARKEFEDQVKAS
-1406 LTWTWANNNAGKK
+1406 
-1419 FEELK
+1419 
-1424 KAEEATS
+1424 EATS

-1507 EAVPDLGS
+1507 EAVPDLGT

-1525 SLTGMTTT
+1525 SLTGMTAT
-1533 LNAMVTASKTF
+1533 LNHMVTASKPF
-1544 VTAGSKDF
+1544 VKAGSKDF
-1552 VDMANFFSELKEPLK
+1552 VDMANFFSELKQPLI
-1567 KMNGVFEEFSKL
+1567 KMNGVFDEFSKL

-1584 TPDFWNNFISS
+1584 TPEFWNNFINS

-1665 VGNAKVP
+1665 VGSAKVP

-1762 LTKITSNEAARTA
+1762 LTKITKNEAARTA
-1775 SIEERKKTFQA
+1775 FVEDYQKTLKAVSEDHYKNYKKTWDASKVLEDTMKANYQSPYAVFT
-1786 LYDSTDKERNALTAA
+1786 DSKKTEAYNTANAA
-1801 NRELAD
+1801 NKILLQKLQSDE
-1807 VMEANKPEKGLFGFG
+1807 GH
-1822 PMFYD
+1822 
-1827 KDKIAAYAAA
+1827 IAAQN
-1837 EKQIKANT
+1837 EQFKLTSDQILNMPGAPPLMT
-1845 ALRDVKDK
+1845 
-1853 HLDQMKISLAKGVE
+1853 VE
-1867 EIQGLPPVMT
+1867 
-1877 ETNVKETNGEKMKRM
+1877 NVKETNGEKMKRM

-1915 ILEPFIAG
+1915 ILDPFIAG

-1966 NRLDNLISNGV
+1966 NSLDNLTSTGV
-1977 GAGGHLKT
+1977 GAGGHLKI

-2002 LNSLLVNII
+2002 LNSLLVSII
-2011 LPMRFAAR
+2011 LPMRFAAK

-2034 SQMQTLIAGLPKFF
+2034 TQMQTLIANLPKFF
-2048 EVINTELPKMSKTDS
+2048 EVINTELPKMSAIDS

-2081 TLPKFLETLSYG
+2081 TLPKFLEALSYG

-2111 SKRLKLATDLGDA
+2111 SKRLKLATDLGSA

-2134 MNKIIGGNFEK
+2134 MNQIIGGNFEK

-2203 SSLGSLPNNIAE
+2203 SSLGSLPDNIAE

-2224 SFDSM
+2224 SFDSVR
-2229 KAKVELGS
+2229 AKVELS
-2237 VQKQKQ
+2237 NVQKQKP
-2243 ESDPATETT
+2243 ELDPATETT

-2257 KMKELLRNMVTT
+2257 KMKELLRNMVAT
-2269 SQGILAALMTPA
+2269 SQGILAALTTTDNS
-2281 KPSNN
+2281 SNN
-2286 NVNNSTSNTGA
+2286 GVSPSKSNTVA
-2297 INLNNGTGSGQ
+2297 ISLNSGTGSGQ
-2308 GGGNAFAS
+2308 GGGNAFQS
-2316 AAFAANNMNTP
+2316 SAFAMNNGNPP
-2327 AYYG
+2327 ASYT